1 MGRGALVL
9 YLDTIENR
17 EVAGDCGLA
26 FTAETLPA
34 VLRQAID
41 LPAEER
47 ARLQNAAMARVQ
59 DRYSWDAI
67 TTQYERLFET
77 LLG

>member
-1 MGRGALVL
+1 
-9 YLDTIENR
+9 
-17 EVAGDCGLA
+17 
-26 FTAETLPA
+26 
-34 VLRQAID
+34 
-41 LPAEER
+41 
-47 ARLQNAAMARVQ
+47 MARVQ